1 MEASIKHQK
10 PNMNGATGQTIK
22 VGINVISG
30 LFGQHLAASDGV
42 KDISLYQDLR
52 YAGAQVAVILM
63 TVVTGSTQSWE
74 ER

>member
-1 MEASIKHQK
+1 
-10 PNMNGATGQTIK
+10 MNDATGQTIK

-52 YAGAQVAVILM
+52 YAGAQVAGIVM
-63 TVVTGSTQSWE
+63 TVVTGSAQSWE
-74 ER
+74 EREIMTQVLL

>member
-1 MEASIKHQK
+1 MDC
-10 PNMNGATGQTIK
+10 ATGHTIK

-63 TVVTGSTQSWE
+63 TAVTGSAQSWD
-74 ER
+74 EREIMTQVLL

>member
-1 MEASIKHQK
+1 M
-10 PNMNGATGQTIK
+10 PNMNCALGHAIK

-30 LFGQHLAASDGV
+30 LFGQHLVLASDGV

-52 YAGAQVAVILM
+52 YAGAQVAVIVM
-63 TVVTGSTQSWE
+63 TMVTGSTQSWE